1 MTGEW
6 YKMRKISE
14 WADDDQPEQKRLVED
29 VPQRTDTG
37 KPAKSLGEM
46 VAHDAL
52 QIMSK
57 LKRYRDDL
65 KRDEA
70 RLMQAL
76 EQVRADL
83 REAGEVMQA
92 MQPAMEVVNRMSANG
107 PVPDNVRETAAA
119 VKHIINGSASR

>member
-1 MTGEW
+1 
-6 YKMRKISE
+6 MRKISE
-14 WADDDQPEQKRLVED
+14 WADDDQPGQKRLVED
-29 VPQRTDTG
+29 GPQRSDSA
-37 KPAKSLGEM
+37 KPARSLGEM
-46 VAHDAL
+46 VAQDAH

-57 LKRYRDDL
+57 LKRYRDEL

-70 RLMQAL
+70 RLIQAL

-92 MQPAMEVVNRMSANG
+92 MQPAMEVVNRMSVNG

-119 VKHIINGSASR
+119 VKNIINGSASN